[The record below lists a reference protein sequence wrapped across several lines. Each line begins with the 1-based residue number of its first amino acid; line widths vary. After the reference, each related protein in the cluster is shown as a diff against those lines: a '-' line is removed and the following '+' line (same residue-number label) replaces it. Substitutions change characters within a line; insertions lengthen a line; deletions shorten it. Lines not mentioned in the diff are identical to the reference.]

1 MQSNVPA
8 TRDQADQPA
17 AERPALAPS
26 RPWRVALMPLALVW
40 FIVLALTIA
49 AWTFLATAT

>member
-26 RPWRVALMPLALVW
+26 RPWSVALMPLALVW